1 MVGGLRAL
9 YFHDH
14 RDLGMGGAGDGV
26 VASAGFPRGRE
37 VRRPHPV
44 LGAAFCV
51 VVRRRPTLPHSL
63 GCSTI
68 GAGGLSFRVRN
79 GSGRF
84 PTAMAAVTLF
94 NCHTLV
100 LGGVCLLVVSCT
112 VDAVGFVAWWCC
124 GQVLGLLVPVG

>member
-1 MVGGLRAL
+1 MITAILEWVGQGMVWSLLRVS
-9 YFHDH
+9 H
-14 RDLGMGGAGDGV
+14 GV
-26 VASAGFPRGRE
+26 EKLEGRTRCW
-37 VRRPHPV
+37 VRPSV
-44 LGAAFCV
+44 WLS
-51 VVRRRPTLPHSL
+51 RRRPTLPHSL